1 MKSCISQCTIKNN
14 GNWTK
19 TELNLRVFMKF
30 QLHFIP
36 PCKMFSAMDIQGIRF
51 FISSIEKAISTEPGR
66 SWPGI
71 NHPGRELNGRKR
83 QEALRLP
90 VDQPA

>member
-36 PCKMFSAMDIQGIRF
+36 PVQNVFG
-51 FISSIEKAISTEPGR
+51 
-66 SWPGI
+66 
-71 NHPGRELNGRKR
+71 NGYSGYPVFYFQHRKGHFNR
-83 QEALRLP
+83 TGPQLAR
-90 VDQPA
+90 D